1 MSRILVLDTNILVSA
16 LWNMNGLEAAVM
28 RDITEGTSRICVSS
42 LIMEEYA
49 TVLYRPRLRFDLLG
63 VQRLLRQISAEAII
77 VDPKVTVTAS
87 PDESDNRFLEC
98 AEAANAGYL
107 VTGNKRHF
115 PVRWK
120 KTEILNARELL
131 AKLNK

>member
-1 MSRILVLDTNILVSA
+1 MSRILVLDTNIPV
-16 LWNMNGLEAAVM
+16 
-28 RDITEGTSRICVSS
+28 
-42 LIMEEYA
+42 
-49 TVLYRPRLRFDLLG
+49 
-63 VQRLLRQISAEAII
+63 
-77 VDPKVTVTAS
+77 
-87 PDESDNRFLEC
+87 EC